1 MIYVVKALYQEAH
14 GFIRELELKK
24 NTAYAPFEVF
34 DNESAGIRLVVTG
47 VGEIAAAAVVAAV
60 CARDGADAADFLINI
75 GCCAAANAGAD
86 SGCETVDSGM
96 DSGSGAANAGED
108 GDCEPADRGM
118 DSGYGEA
125 EGAAGGCESADRGMD
140 SGYGS
145 ANATQIGDLYLCH
158 KITEQATGKTFYPD
172 ILYRHP
178 WKERELVTGMQPL
191 QKAAA
196 HGVLYDMEAAA
207 VYQAGI
213 RFFSPDRMLFLKV
226 VSDFGVAGQERM
238 TAETLTGLLEQHVKE
253 IAAFFTN
260 LREAAN
266 EEEALRSGGILQ
278 EDEAVLEQLFAALH
292 CSQTMR
298 ASARQYIT
306 YAALTGYDWKAKLE
320 EWYAR
325 GLLPCKDR
333 REGKVRLEEL
343 KQVLL

>member
-1 MIYVVKALYQEAH
+1 MIYVVTALYQEAH

-34 DNESAGIRLVVTG
+34 DNENAGIRLVVTG

-60 CARDGADAADFLINI
+60 CAQDGADAADFLINI

-96 DSGSGAANAGED
+96 DSGYGAAH
-108 GDCEPADRGM
+108 
-118 DSGYGEA
+118 
-125 EGAAGGCESADRGMD
+125 AA
-140 SGYGS
+140 
-145 ANATQIGDLYLCH
+145 QIGDLYVCH

-191 QKAAA
+191 QRAAA
-196 HGVLYDMEAAA
+196 HGALYDMEAAA

-253 IAAFFTN
+253 VAAFLTN
-260 LREAAN
+260 LRETAD
-266 EEEALRSGGILQ
+266 EEETLRNDGILQ
-278 EDEAVLEQLFAALH
+278 EDEAVLERLFAALH

-298 ASARQYIT
+298 VSARQYIT
-306 YAALTGYDWKAKLE
+306 YAALTGYDWKAELE

>member
-1 MIYVVKALYQEAH
+1 MIYVVTALYQEAH

-47 VGEIAAAAVVAAV
+47 VGEIAAAAATAAV
-60 CARDGADAADFLINI
+60 CARDGADASDFLINI

-96 DSGSGAANAGED
+96 DSGYGAAH
-108 GDCEPADRGM
+108 
-118 DSGYGEA
+118 
-125 EGAAGGCESADRGMD
+125 AA
-140 SGYGS
+140 
-145 ANATQIGDLYLCH
+145 QIGDLYVCH

-191 QKAAA
+191 QRAAA
-196 HGVLYDMEAAA
+196 HGALYDMEAAA

-260 LREAAN
+260 LHEAAD
-266 EEEALRSGGILQ
+266 EEETLRNDGILQ
-278 EDEAVLEQLFAALH
+278 EDEAVLERLFAALH

-306 YAALTGYDWKAKLE
+306 DAALTGYDWKAELE

>member
-1 MIYVVKALYQEAH
+1 MIYVMMALYQEAH
-14 GFIRELELKK
+14 GLIRELELKK

-47 VGEIAAAAVVAAV
+47 VGEIAAAAATAAV
-60 CARDGADAADFLINI
+60 CARDGADAADFLVNI
-75 GCCAAANAGAD
+75 GCCAAG
-86 SGCETVDSGM
+86 G
-96 DSGSGAANAGED
+96 
-108 GDCEPADRGM
+108 CEPADRDM
-118 DSGYGEA
+118 DSGYG
-125 EGAAGGCESADRGMD
+125 AAHA
-140 SGYGS
+140 
-145 ANATQIGDLYLCH
+145 AQTGDLYVCH

-191 QKAAA
+191 QRAAA
-196 HGVLYDMEAAA
+196 HGALYDMEAAA

-226 VSDFGVAGQERM
+226 VSDSGVAGQERM
-238 TAETLTGLLEQHVKE
+238 TAETLAGLLEQHVK
-253 IAAFFTN
+253 AVAGFLAN
-260 LREAAN
+260 LREAAD
-266 EEEALRSGGILQ
+266 EEETLRNDGILQ
-278 EDEAVLEQLFAALH
+278 EDETVLERLFAALH

-306 YAALTGYDWKAKLE
+306 YAALTGYDWKAELE

>member
-1 MIYVVKALYQEAH
+1 MIYVVTALYQEAH
-14 GFIRELELKK
+14 GLIRELELKK

-34 DNESAGIRLVVTG
+34 DNESASIQLVVTG
-47 VGEIAAAAVVAAV
+47 VGEIAAAAATAAV
-60 CARDGADAADFLINI
+60 CARDGADAAEFLVNI
-75 GCCAAANAGAD
+75 GCCAAAESAAG
-86 SGCETVDSGM
+86 G
-96 DSGSGAANAGED
+96 
-108 GDCEPADRGM
+108 CEPADRDM
-118 DSGYGEA
+118 DSRCVE
-125 EGAAGGCESADRGMD
+125 
-140 SGYGS
+140 
-145 ANATQIGDLYLCH
+145 ANAAQIGDLYVCH

-191 QKAAA
+191 QRAAA
-196 HGVLYDMEAAA
+196 HGALYDMEAAA
-207 VYQAGI
+207 VYQVGI

-253 IAAFFTN
+253 VAAFLTN
-260 LREAAN
+260 LREAAD
-266 EEEALRSGGILQ
+266 EEETLRNDGILQ
-278 EDEAVLEQLFAALH
+278 EDEAVLERLFAALH

-306 YAALTGYDWKAKLE
+306 YAALTGYEWKAELE

>member
-1 MIYVVKALYQEAH
+1 MIYVVTALYQEAH
-14 GFIRELELKK
+14 GLIRELELKK

-47 VGEIAAAAVVAAV
+47 VGEIASAAAAAAV
-60 CARDGADAADFLINI
+60 CARDGADAADFLVNI
-75 GCCAAANAGAD
+75 GCCAA
-86 SGCETVDSGM
+86 
-96 DSGSGAANAGED
+96 
-108 GDCEPADRGM
+108 
-118 DSGYGEA
+118 A
-125 EGAAGGCESADRGMD
+125 EGAAGGCEPADRDMD
-140 SGYGS
+140 SGYG
-145 ANATQIGDLYLCH
+145 AAHAAQIGDLYVCH

-178 WKERELVTGMQPL
+178 WRERELVTGMQPL
-191 QKAAA
+191 QRAAA
-196 HGVLYDMEAAA
+196 YGVLYDMEAAA

-213 RFFSPDRMLFLKV
+213 RLFSPDRMLFLKV
-226 VSDFGVAGQERM
+226 VSDFGIAGQERM
-238 TAETLTGLLEQHVKE
+238 TAEALTGLLEQHVKE
-253 IAAFFTN
+253 VAAFLTN
-260 LREAAN
+260 LREAAD
-266 EEEALRSGGILQ
+266 EEETLRNDGILQ
-278 EDEAVLEQLFAALH
+278 EDEAVLERLFAALH

-306 YAALTGYDWKAKLE
+306 YAALTGYDWKAELE

>member
-1 MIYVVKALYQEAH
+1 MIYVVTALYQEAH

-47 VGEIAAAAVVAAV
+47 VGEIAAAAATAAV
-60 CARDGADAADFLINI
+60 CARDGADAADFLVNI
-75 GCCAAANAGAD
+75 GCCAAG
-86 SGCETVDSGM
+86 G
-96 DSGSGAANAGED
+96 
-108 GDCEPADRGM
+108 CEPADRDM
-118 DSGYGEA
+118 DSGYG
-125 EGAAGGCESADRGMD
+125 AAHA
-140 SGYGS
+140 
-145 ANATQIGDLYLCH
+145 AQIGDLYVCH

-191 QKAAA
+191 QRAAA
-196 HGVLYDMEAAA
+196 HGALYDMEAAA

-226 VSDFGVAGQERM
+226 VSDFGIAGQERM
-238 TAETLTGLLEQHVKE
+238 TAEALTGLLEQHVKE
-253 IAAFFTN
+253 VAAFLTN
-260 LREAAN
+260 LREAAD
-266 EEEALRSGGILQ
+266 EEETLRNDGILQ
-278 EDEAVLEQLFAALH
+278 EDEAVLERLFAALH

-306 YAALTGYDWKAKLE
+306 YAALTGYDWKAELE

>member
-1 MIYVVKALYQEAH
+1 MIYVMMALYQEAH
-14 GFIRELELKK
+14 GLIRELELKK

-47 VGEIAAAAVVAAV
+47 VGEIAAAAATAAV
-60 CARDGADAADFLINI
+60 CARDGADAADFLVNI
-75 GCCAAANAGAD
+75 GCCAAG
-86 SGCETVDSGM
+86 G
-96 DSGSGAANAGED
+96 
-108 GDCEPADRGM
+108 CEPADRDM
-118 DSGYGEA
+118 DSGYG
-125 EGAAGGCESADRGMD
+125 AAHA
-140 SGYGS
+140 
-145 ANATQIGDLYLCH
+145 AQIGDLYVCH

-191 QKAAA
+191 QRAAA
-196 HGVLYDMEAAA
+196 HGALYDMEAAA

-213 RFFSPDRMLFLKV
+213 RFFSPDRMIFLKV
-226 VSDFGVAGQERM
+226 VSDFGIAGQERM
-238 TAETLTGLLEQHVKE
+238 TAETLTGLLEQHVKK
-253 IAAFFTN
+253 IAAFLAN
-260 LREAAN
+260 LREAAD
-266 EEEALRSGGILQ
+266 EEETLRNDGILQ
-278 EDEAVLEQLFAALH
+278 EDEMVLERLFAALH

-306 YAALTGYDWKAKLE
+306 YAALTGYDWKAELE

>member
-1 MIYVVKALYQEAH
+1 MIYVVTALYQEAH
-14 GFIRELELKK
+14 GLIRELELKK

-47 VGEIAAAAVVAAV
+47 VGEIASAAAAAAV
-60 CARDGADAADFLINI
+60 CARDGADAADFLVNI
-75 GCCAAANAGAD
+75 GCCAAAEGAD
-86 SGCETVDSGM
+86 SGCE
-96 DSGSGAANAGED
+96 
-108 GDCEPADRGM
+108 PADRDM
-118 DSGYGEA
+118 DSGYG
-125 EGAAGGCESADRGMD
+125 AAHA
-140 SGYGS
+140 
-145 ANATQIGDLYLCH
+145 AQIGDLYVGH

-191 QKAAA
+191 QRAAA
-196 HGVLYDMEAAA
+196 HGALYDMEAAA

-226 VSDFGVAGQERM
+226 VSDFGIAGQERM
-238 TAETLTGLLEQHVKE
+238 TAEALTGLLEQHVKE
-253 IAAFFTN
+253 VAAFLTN
-260 LREAAN
+260 LREAAD
-266 EEEALRSGGILQ
+266 EEETLRNDGILQ
-278 EDEAVLEQLFAALH
+278 EDEAVLERLFAALH

-306 YAALTGYDWKAKLE
+306 YAAHTGYDWKAELE

>member
-1 MIYVVKALYQEAH
+1 MIYVVTALYQEAH
-14 GFIRELELKK
+14 GLIRELELKK

-47 VGEIAAAAVVAAV
+47 VGEIAAAAATAAV
-60 CARDGADAADFLINI
+60 CARDGADAADFLVNI
-75 GCCAAANAGAD
+75 GCCAVG
-86 SGCETVDSGM
+86 G
-96 DSGSGAANAGED
+96 
-108 GDCEPADRGM
+108 CEPADRDM
-118 DSGYGEA
+118 DSGYG
-125 EGAAGGCESADRGMD
+125 AAHA
-140 SGYGS
+140 
-145 ANATQIGDLYLCH
+145 AQIGDLYVCH

-191 QKAAA
+191 QRAAA
-196 HGVLYDMEAAA
+196 HGALYDMEAAA

-213 RFFSPDRMLFLKV
+213 RFFSPDRMIFLKV
-226 VSDFGVAGQERM
+226 VSDFGIAGQERM
-238 TAETLTGLLEQHVKE
+238 TAEALTGLLEQHVKE
-253 IAAFFTN
+253 IAAFLAN
-260 LREAAN
+260 LREAAD
-266 EEEALRSGGILQ
+266 EEETLRNDGILQ
-278 EDEAVLEQLFAALH
+278 EDEMVLERLFAALH

-306 YAALTGYDWKAKLE
+306 YAALTGYDWKAELK

>member
-1 MIYVVKALYQEAH
+1 MIYVMMALYQEAH
-14 GFIRELELKK
+14 GLIRELELKK

-47 VGEIAAAAVVAAV
+47 VGEIAAAAATAAV

-75 GCCAAANAGAD
+75 GCCAAG
-86 SGCETVDSGM
+86 G
-96 DSGSGAANAGED
+96 
-108 GDCEPADRGM
+108 CEPADRDM
-118 DSGYGEA
+118 DSGYG
-125 EGAAGGCESADRGMD
+125 AAHA
-140 SGYGS
+140 
-145 ANATQIGDLYLCH
+145 AQIGDLYVCH

-178 WKERELVTGMQPL
+178 WRERELVTGMQPL
-191 QKAAA
+191 QRAAA

-226 VSDFGVAGQERM
+226 VSDFGIAGQERM
-238 TAETLTGLLEQHVKE
+238 TAEALTGLLEQHVKE
-253 IAAFFTN
+253 VAAFLTN
-260 LREAAN
+260 LREAAD
-266 EEEALRSGGILQ
+266 EEETLRNDGILQ
-278 EDEAVLEQLFAALH
+278 EDEAVLERLFAALH

-306 YAALTGYDWKAKLE
+306 YAALTGYDWKAELE

>member
-1 MIYVVKALYQEAH
+1 MIYVVTALYQEAH
-14 GFIRELELKK
+14 GLIRELELKK

-47 VGEIAAAAVVAAV
+47 VGEIASAAAAAAV
-60 CARDGADAADFLINI
+60 CARDGADAADFLVNI
-75 GCCAAANAGAD
+75 GCCAAAEGAD
-86 SGCETVDSGM
+86 SGCE
-96 DSGSGAANAGED
+96 
-108 GDCEPADRGM
+108 PADRDM
-118 DSGYGEA
+118 DSGYG
-125 EGAAGGCESADRGMD
+125 AAHA
-140 SGYGS
+140 
-145 ANATQIGDLYLCH
+145 AQIGDLYVCH

-191 QKAAA
+191 QRAAA
-196 HGVLYDMEAAA
+196 HGALYDMEAAA

-226 VSDFGVAGQERM
+226 VSDFGIAGQERM
-238 TAETLTGLLEQHVKE
+238 TAEALTGLLEQHVKE
-253 IAAFFTN
+253 VAAFLTN
-260 LREAAN
+260 LREAAD
-266 EEEALRSGGILQ
+266 EEETLRNDGILQ
-278 EDEAVLEQLFAALH
+278 EDEAVLERLFAALH

-306 YAALTGYDWKAKLE
+306 YAALTGYDWKAELE

>member
-1 MIYVVKALYQEAH
+1 MIYVVTALYQEAH

-34 DNESAGIRLVVTG
+34 DNENAGIRLVVTG

-75 GCCAAANAGAD
+75 GCCAAANAGVD

-96 DSGSGAANAGED
+96 DSGSGAAH
-108 GDCEPADRGM
+108 
-118 DSGYGEA
+118 
-125 EGAAGGCESADRGMD
+125 AAQ
-140 SGYGS
+140 
-145 ANATQIGDLYLCH
+145 TGDLYLCH

-191 QKAAA
+191 QRAAA
-196 HGVLYDMEAAA
+196 QGVLYDMEAAA

-226 VSDFGVAGQERM
+226 VSDSGVAGQERM
-238 TAETLTGLLEQHVKE
+238 TAETLAGLLEQYVKE
-253 IAAFFTN
+253 VAAFLTN
-260 LREAAN
+260 LREAAD
-266 EEEALRSGGILQ
+266 EEETLRNDGILQ
-278 EDEAVLEQLFAALH
+278 EDETVLERLFAALH

-306 YAALTGYDWKAKLE
+306 YAALTGYDWKAELE